1 MPNKLEWFFNRSGSF
16 WIQQSIL
23 ASVMF
28 MVAHQKAYIL
38 KQKAAWKQF
47 IGTQK
52 LLCGNVTKF
61 LIAKNGCAHRVQR
74 TGISLGLIFHVSGS
88 LIFQDFWDWKLK
100 SRVLCT
106 ARYVHSVSANLKI
119 LFLFES
125 SSQNLHLVVFSASP
139 DIRIDRKWRHLEFFD
154 FRIIRL
160 IHRIWDDRNS
170 MIMTSLIKIRY
181 KIQKFISQKI
191 FCRNFMQ
198 IERVILE

>member
-1 MPNKLEWFFNRSGSF
+1 MLARERMTLEKFWRQIRNLRSRISKMGYHLEKSETPRNRPLMFGK
-16 WIQQSIL
+16 QGIL
-23 ASVMF
+23 N
-28 MVAHQKAYIL
+28 
-38 KQKAAWKQF
+38 
-47 IGTQK
+47 GTQK

-125 SSQNLHLVVFSASP
+125 SSQSLHLVVFSESP
-139 DIRIDRKWRHLEFFD
+139 DTRIDRKWRHLEFFD
-154 FRIIRL
+154 FRIIR
-160 IHRIWDDRNS
+160 
-170 MIMTSLIKIRY
+170 
-181 KIQKFISQKI
+181 
-191 FCRNFMQ
+191 
-198 IERVILE
+198 

>member
-1 MPNKLEWFFNRSGSF
+1 M
-16 WIQQSIL
+16 
-23 ASVMF
+23 
-28 MVAHQKAYIL
+28 
-38 KQKAAWKQF
+38 
-47 IGTQK
+47 
-52 LLCGNVTKF
+52 CGNVRKF
-61 LIAKNGCAHRVQR
+61 PIAKNGCAHRVQHTR
-74 TGISLGLIFHVSGS
+74 ISLGVNFCTSSS
-88 LIFQDFWDWKLK
+88 LIFEDFWVWKLK

-181 KIQKFISQKI
+181 KIWKFISQKI
-191 FCRNFMQ
+191 FRRNFMQ

>member
-1 MPNKLEWFFNRSGSF
+1 MASAQSLGDKDQNKSEEHIP
-16 WIQQSIL
+16 IQNN
-23 ASVMF
+23 
-28 MVAHQKAYIL
+28 
-38 KQKAAWKQF
+38 
-47 IGTQK
+47 GTQK

-191 FCRNFMQ
+191 FCKNFYANRPSHS
-198 IERVILE
+198 RVIAYVLFLEHLQYFRF